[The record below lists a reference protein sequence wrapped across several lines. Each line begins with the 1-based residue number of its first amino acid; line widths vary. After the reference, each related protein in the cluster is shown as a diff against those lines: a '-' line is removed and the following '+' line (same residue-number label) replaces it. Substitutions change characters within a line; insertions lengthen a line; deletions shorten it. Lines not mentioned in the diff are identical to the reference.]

1 MKILANDGID
11 ASAKIALEAHG
22 FSIDT
27 NNIPQMEL
35 ASKIN
40 NYDVL
45 LVRSAT
51 KVTKEILDAAPN
63 LKLVGRA
70 GVGLDNIEN

>member
-11 ASAKIALEAHG
+11 ASAKIALEANG
-22 FSIDT
+22 FTIDT
-27 NNIPQMEL
+27 NNIPQAEL

-51 KVTKEILDAAPN
+51 KVTKEIFDPLDF
-63 LKLVGRA
+63 
-70 GVGLDNIEN
+70 